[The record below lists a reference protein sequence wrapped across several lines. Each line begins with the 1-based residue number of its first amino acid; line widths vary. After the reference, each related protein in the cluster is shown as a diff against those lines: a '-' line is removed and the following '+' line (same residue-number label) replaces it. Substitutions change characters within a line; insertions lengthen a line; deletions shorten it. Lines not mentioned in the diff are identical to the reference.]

1 MDPVEIIIVPENVLQ
16 LTRFLGGFLT
26 ILGFTIA
33 FNSDR
38 AVKLAKDSTATSS
51 FAFIEPATFM
61 PALVGSWLLSNFSA
75 WTNDWT
81 CLITVLGW
89 AMVLGAIFRGW
100 FTESWLNTMKKVKKP
115 AIQAAGSVAGLIGLF
130 LLYKGWWM

>member
-81 CLITVLGW
+81 CY
-89 AMVLGAIFRGW
+89 M
-100 FTESWLNTMKKVKKP
+100 
-115 AIQAAGSVAGLIGLF
+115 
-130 LLYKGWWM
+130 